1 MKKIILTCVVV
12 PLLLQ
17 ACASSPQQKK
27 AGQSAPPAFGKNQS
41 VITVVSPASLLITS
55 FNRNH
60 DYVIDRAE
68 FTAGR
73 DQAFLNADSNQNGRI
88 SLFEMDVWRQSALGS
103 KDAAPMSMY
112 FDADFNQVVTKK
124 EFETAFDSLFT
135 SSDKDGNSTIAFTEL
150 VRVAARPSGR
160 PQGKKP
166 GKGSQQKRG
175 QGRGNGGGGRG
186 QHSY

>member
-1 MKKIILTCVVV
+1 MKKFILACAVA

-27 AGQSAPPAFGKNQS
+27 NKQSAPPAFGKNQS

-55 FNRNH
+55 FNRNN

-73 DQAFLNADSNQNGRI
+73 DQAFLNADSNGDGRI
-88 SLFEMDVWRQSALGS
+88 SLFEMDVWRQNALGS
-103 KDAAPMSMY
+103 KDAAPMSMF

-160 PQGKKP
+160 GQGKP
-166 GKGSQQKRG
+166 RGSQQKRG
-175 QGRGNGGGGRG
+175 QGKGKGGGGGRG

>member
-1 MKKIILTCVVV
+1 MKKIILTCAIV

-17 ACASSPQQKK
+17 ACASSPEPQQREK
-27 AGQSAPPAFGKNQS
+27 SAPPAFGKNQS

-55 FNRNH
+55 FNRNN

-73 DQAFLNADSNQNGRI
+73 DQAFLTADSNQDGRI
-88 SLFEMDVWRQSALGS
+88 NLFEMDAWRQGALGS
-103 KDAAPMSMY
+103 KDAAPMSMF

-124 EFETAFDSLFT
+124 EFETAFDTLFNNA
-135 SSDKDGNSTIAFTEL
+135 DKDGNSTIAFTEL

-160 PQGKKP
+160 SQGKKP
-166 GKGSQQKRG
+166 AQSKQKKRG
-175 QGRGNGGGGRG
+175 QGKGGGRG